1 MKKVK
6 TLLVILA
13 VILGISGFNVTAS
26 ASYARPQSAVG
37 MYDYAGVD
45 RITVTY
51 LNASRARALANKLS
65 APSSTWSDV
74 YSYLYGFLPYFGPV
88 MGVAEILDKA
98 EHNSI
103 ASKIRA
109 TLKNHSGVCIR
120 NDRGEGRGTGSTITS
135 VSGWNGN
142 RSSTPRPYVAS
153 PKYLHAVHPMKYR
166 S

>member
-1 MKKVK
+1 MKKAK
-6 TLLVILA
+6 TLLVTLA
-13 VILGISGFNVTAS
+13 LLLGISCSSITAS
-26 ASYARPQSAVG
+26 ASYSRPQSAVG

-51 LNASRARALANKLS
+51 MNASRARSLANKLS

-120 NDRGEGRGTGSTITS
+120 NDRGEGRGTGTNNTS
-135 VSGWNGN
+135 VSGWNGK
-142 RSSTPRPYVAS
+142 RSSTPRPYVAA
-153 PKYLHAVHPMKYR
+153 PKYLHVVHPMKYR